1 VRRKEADK
9 RPITA
14 QLRTQ
19 EAILRTCAETSL
31 GTPAQISRTPRIRG
45 IEANDLKYFEEQVR
59 TGRPILFTGAGFSL
73 RARNVDGTTLPAVTD
88 LTKHLWSVA
97 FPGRDYD
104 GSALGDVFEAG
115 LLSRDTEVVR
125 VMRRHLSVDWRTLP
139 NEYRLWFSFP
149 WHRIYTLNVDDLAD
163 AAQRAFEL
171 PRELRSLSAR
181 LDPVPGTGDQL
192 DVVHLNGRLSDLPD
206 VTFSQRQYGERLSAP
221 DLWYENLVREMRTRP
236 VIYVGTSLDEPPLW
250 QYVEARGRKR
260 HGRELRPRSFLLS
273 PILPMAREAALTQY
287 NVRWLGTMQEDFA
300 ADVLA
305 HLSGPAEAGLTALAQ
320 AARSD
325 SGAEILFELAA
336 ELDDS
341 VDDERE
347 FLLGRE
353 PRWSDITQGFAIERE
368 FDRELPDLIDQ
379 SSARLILITGT
390 AGSGKSAS
398 AMRLALSC
406 HAQGKRVFVLNPVG
420 AARLQ
425 RVRSAIRV
433 SNAEIL
439 VIDDADRFGSST
451 AALLRD
457 IVEDNDDLLVIA
469 AIRSGRIEHLGIDAE
484 LQGVPWVLEST
495 VPLLGDTDI
504 EGLLN
509 ALTAANRLGKL
520 REKPRNEQRRL
531 FESKYDR
538 QLLVAMIEVTTD
550 SRFVERVESE
560 CRQLELVGGYL
571 YAVAAL
577 AMQFRA
583 GLSNHELVA
592 AVGGDA
598 ANVLADLQRLL
609 NRHLLIRDRDQL
621 VRLRHRV
628 IAERTVAFFQ
638 STGQLSEPLIGL
650 MYAMASAAAPGPL
663 RGSRQGRLLIRLLN
677 HELLIRLLR
686 APHSNTVDHAAVR
699 HAYGEL
705 EAVLSND
712 YHYWL
717 QRGSFETEEGDL
729 DLAMNF
735 IEQARAM
742 NPDDAFVINAFAYV
756 TLKRASRNA
765 MDLGAIDAANEAFAI
780 LEGLVESRGHRDAY
794 PFHIYGSQGISWVKR
809 SPLPHGEKVKLME
822 RLREV
827 VKAGRE
833 LHPGRR
839 DLKDLQRDLEREYLL
854 LAVPGD

>member
-1 VRRKEADK
+1 
-9 RPITA
+9 
-14 QLRTQ
+14 
-19 EAILRTCAETSL
+19 
-31 GTPAQISRTPRIRG
+31 
-45 IEANDLKYFEEQVR
+45 
-59 TGRPILFTGAGFSL
+59 
-73 RARNVDGTTLPAVTD
+73 
-88 LTKHLWSVA
+88 
-97 FPGRDYD
+97 
-104 GSALGDVFEAG
+104 
-115 LLSRDTEVVR
+115 
-125 VMRRHLSVDWRTLP
+125 
-139 NEYRLWFSFP
+139 
-149 WHRIYTLNVDDLAD
+149 
-163 AAQRAFEL
+163 
-171 PRELRSLSAR
+171 
-181 LDPVPGTGDQL
+181 
-192 DVVHLNGRLSDLPD
+192 
-206 VTFSQRQYGERLSAP
+206 
-221 DLWYENLVREMRTRP
+221 
-236 VIYVGTSLDEPPLW
+236 
-250 QYVEARGRKR
+250 
-260 HGRELRPRSFLLS
+260 
-273 PILPMAREAALTQY
+273 
-287 NVRWLGTMQEDFA
+287 
-300 ADVLA
+300 
-305 HLSGPAEAGLTALAQ
+305 
-320 AARSD
+320 
-325 SGAEILFELAA
+325 
-336 ELDDS
+336 
-341 VDDERE
+341 
-347 FLLGRE
+347 
-353 PRWSDITQGFAIERE
+353 
-368 FDRELPDLIDQ
+368 
-379 SSARLILITGT
+379 
-390 AGSGKSAS
+390 
-398 AMRLALSC
+398 
-406 HAQGKRVFVLNPVG
+406 
-420 AARLQ
+420 
-425 RVRSAIRV
+425 
-433 SNAEIL
+433 
-439 VIDDADRFGSST
+439 
-451 AALLRD
+451 
-457 IVEDNDDLLVIA
+457 
-469 AIRSGRIEHLGIDAE
+469 
-484 LQGVPWVLEST
+484 
-495 VPLLGDTDI
+495 
-504 EGLLN
+504 
-509 ALTAANRLGKL
+509 
-520 REKPRNEQRRL
+520 L